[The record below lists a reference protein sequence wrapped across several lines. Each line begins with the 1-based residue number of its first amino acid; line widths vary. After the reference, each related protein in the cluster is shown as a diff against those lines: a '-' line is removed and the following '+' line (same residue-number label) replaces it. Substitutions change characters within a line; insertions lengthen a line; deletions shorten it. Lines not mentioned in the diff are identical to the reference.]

1 MNRLRLLLAA
11 TSALTALLLQAT
23 LIAPLSQPIAISL
36 PAVLVACVAM
46 VDGAGTGLAFGFV
59 VGLLSDLGSAH
70 PAGVLALAWMCVGLF
85 CGTIAAQQST
95 WRDAVAAGFACGLA
109 TLGATLLLVVIG
121 SGGATAFGALV
132 DVVPAAIGDAFVA
145 IVLVPI
151 TRAFLRSERLRAP
164 HSVFTELAVSASY
177 D

>member
-11 TSALTALLLQAT
+11 TAALTALLLQAT
-23 LIAPLSQPIAISL
+23 LVAPLSQPLAISL

-85 CGTIAAQQST
+85 CGTIATQHSL
-95 WRDAVAAGFACGLA
+95 WRDAVAAGFACGAA
-109 TLGATLLLVVIG
+109 TLAATLLLVVVG
-121 SGGATAFGALV
+121 SGGATAFGAVV
-132 DVVPAAIGDAFVA
+132 DSVPATIGDAVLA
-145 IVLVPI
+145 LALVPI

-164 HSVFTELAVSASY
+164 HPVFTDLAVSATY